1 MRLLRAFFAAMV
13 LLNICATLIA
23 QSTSAPVGIPN
34 SQQVLDYLN
43 QSIDWYRHLSTEEQ
57 IASDP
62 SDILFVNDDRQVANQ
77 VVRLSFDFARADAQY
92 AGAKNAPVNTENT
105 PQSKYQSLFQA
116 GAQADQLVKDTQ
128 TELDGLRQKLSTAHG
143 KARQTLQSTIE
154 ELQAELQLAQAR
166 SEAIHNMLQFVNT
179 GATGTSSNNL
189 AAQIQELQRSV
200 PEVAPATTAATTASE
215 QQGKTSAA
223 TNAPPSSGNSAPPR
237 RQEPSGILA
246 LTTDL
251 FSLTRKIHTIDQTI
265 QLTDALAQSSQNL
278 RAPLVKNLAVAVQR
292 GDVLAQQADTS
303 DAAGLQ
309 QERRELDTLTAQF
322 KQNSAVLLP
331 LGKQSVLFDLYKSSL
346 NRWRTTVKSQYT
358 VELKSLGLRLV
369 VLAIVLTVFLVISEV
384 WKRATFRYVH
394 DFRRRYQFLLLRRI
408 VLWFVIA
415 VTIAFALATEIGSLA
430 TFAGLITAGIA
441 VALQNVILA
450 IAGYFFLI
458 GRYGVRVGD
467 RVQISGVTGD
477 VIDIGLVRIHLM
489 EIGGSGNYMQPTGR
503 VVVFS
508 NSIVFQPTAS
518 FYKQIPGT
526 NFAWHEVT
534 LTLAPE
540 SDIHL
545 AESRLLGAVEK
556 VYAGYKDRIESEHR
570 AMQQSLSIHLGVP
583 KPVSRLRLNQTGL
596 EVVIRYPLELENAA
610 DVDDKI
616 TRALVDTLNESPR
629 LKLVGTGTP
638 NIQAVPEVESPES
651 SKISEMATKPT

>member
-1 MRLLRAFFAAMV
+1 M
-13 LLNICATLIA
+13 
-23 QSTSAPVGIPN
+23 PD
-34 SQQVLDYLN
+34 SQQVLAYLN

-57 IASDP
+57 IATDP
-62 SDILFVNDDRQVANQ
+62 SDVLFVNDNRQIANQ

-92 AGAKNAPVNTENT
+92 AGAKSVPASGESTQ
-105 PQSKYQSLFQA
+105 QSKYQSLFQA
-116 GAQADQLVKDTQ
+116 AAQADELVKDTQ
-128 TELDGLRQKLSTAHG
+128 TEMDGLRQKFATARG
-143 KARQTLQSTIE
+143 KARQTLQSTLD

-166 SEAIHNMLQFVNT
+166 SETIHNMLQFVNT

-200 PEVAPATTAATTASE
+200 PELAPTTTTATSPAEGQAKTPAAANTSSSSSSANNTATHRE
-215 QQGKTSAA
+215 
-223 TNAPPSSGNSAPPR
+223 
-237 RQEPSGILA
+237 EPSGILA

-265 QLTDALAQSSQNL
+265 QLTDAFAQASQNL
-278 RAPLVKNLAVAVQR
+278 RTPLLKNLADAVQR
-292 GDVLAQQADTS
+292 GNVLAQQADTS

-309 QERRELDTLTAQF
+309 EERRELDALTAQF

-346 NRWRTTVKSQYT
+346 NRWRTAVKSQYGS
-358 VELKSLGLRLV
+358 ELRTLAVHLV
-369 VLAIVLTVFLVISEV
+369 VLAIVLTVFFVISEV

-408 VLWFVIA
+408 LLWFIIA

-477 VIDIGLVRIHLM
+477 VIDIGLVRLHLM

-545 AESRLLGAVEK
+545 AETRLLGAVER
-556 VYAGYKDRIESEHR
+556 VYAGYKERIEREHR
-570 AMQQSLSIHLGVP
+570 AMQQSLSIQVAMP

-610 DVDDKI
+610 DIDDKI
-616 TRALVDTLNESPR
+616 TRAVVETLNESPR

-638 NIQAVPEVESPES
+638 NIQEVPESEIPEP
-651 SKISEMATKPT
+651 SKIPEMVTKP